1 MERINRAAGHK
12 VTCFLAP
19 AGYGKTI
26 ALQQFA
32 AAVGLPVL
40 VVDLPRDLD
49 GAAGVA
55 RSLARALESEV
66 PAASSLIA
74 DTVERCRGEA
84 SAPVQLAKALL
95 ELIPTQDRFVMIDGI
110 TVAMADDRAVRD
122 MLVALV
128 EGSGRAVRWLI
139 AARAPGALPIAS
151 WMAYGLMESPVAER
165 DLAFSEEEAECVA
178 RANGS
183 VDGVTDVA
191 ALHELTAGWPTAFV
205 LATRI
210 GSRPDRARFAAD
222 RPNHLVFEYL
232 AEQVF
237 NRRGP
242 AEQAFLLATSVLPE
256 LDLAV
261 VDLLALPNALDVF
274 ALLRAGLPL
283 IYGDS
288 DSLYRYQPLF
298 RDFLEYQLRLTGESN
313 FRAALLAGAR
323 ALEKAE
329 RFDGALAL
337 ALRAEDVDEVE
348 RIVVTYGFGLLEA
361 GSFERVSSAL
371 AFLRRVKRA
380 TSPVVLSLRAIFE
393 AQAANFERADA
404 LFAASIEAAADAVER
419 CRLAHRYALELI
431 KRNRP
436 ATHDALATILPL
448 LETGVRSEASSLRD
462 IQPALLGAIAISH
475 AILDH
480 PAEAERYIAKAIALV
495 SAEEN
500 LRLQASIF
508 HQASYIALIAG
519 DAAHGT
525 RMAGKA
531 SRLALEQRDYGLAA
545 RSFSVQASIVSA
557 HVDDSDREFEHRSQM
572 LECAKKAADHFL
584 EREALAA
591 LLDIAA
597 ERGDEVGMNALE
609 AQLEACD
616 SSLDVQTTSLP
627 PARALAAS
635 WRGDFRLAYDLVSA
649 SGGEQVNALRRGL
662 RFAEVALY
670 AAASGQR
677 EEATDAAST
686 AQRTARSAT
695 LRNAGDRRRYAR
707 TLALC
712 SIAYVLVG
720 SAATANTALLELERS
735 RRELSPRSRAFVEAA
750 RAIYLQAEI
759 ENHEQ
764 STAAVKH
771 LREIGYGGFARLF
784 EALPHVHSP
793 DRSSIAL
800 LTRAEID
807 VLRVL
812 ARGGSSTKVAAELG
826 RSVNTVNVHVKSI
839 MRKLGCVTRYEAI
852 GIAREHGLI
861 L

>member
-1 MERINRAAGHK
+1 MERVNRAAGHK
-12 VTCFLAP
+12 ITCLMAP

-32 AAVGLPVL
+32 STLRVPVL
-40 VVDLPRDLD
+40 CIDLPRDLD
-49 GAAGVA
+49 GAEGVA
-55 RSLARALESEV
+55 RLLARGLEGDV
-66 PAASSLIA
+66 PTAPGLIA
-74 DTVERCRGEA
+74 DTLDRCRGEA
-84 SAPVQLAKALL
+84 SAPMQLAKALL
-95 ELIPTQDRFVMIDGI
+95 ELVPPDDRFIVIDGI
-110 TVAMADDRAVRD
+110 TVPMADDHALRD
-122 MLVALV
+122 MLVALI
-128 EGSGRAVRWLI
+128 EGSNRAVRWLI
-139 AARAPGALPIAS
+139 GTRAPGALPLAS
-151 WMAYGLMESPVAER
+151 WMAYGLMESPVGER
-165 DLAFSEEEAECVA
+165 DLAFNEEEAERVA
-178 RANGS
+178 RASGS
-183 VDGVTDVA
+183 VHNAKDVG
-191 ALHELTAGWPTAFV
+191 ALHDLTAGWPTAFV

-210 GSRPDRARFAAD
+210 RARPDNARVGAD

-237 NRRGP
+237 NGLGA
-242 AEQAFLLATSVLPE
+242 AERDFLLATSVLPE

-261 VDLLALPNALDVF
+261 VDLLGLPNALGIFEV
-274 ALLRAGLPL
+274 LRAGLPL

-288 DSLYRYQPLF
+288 DSRYRYQPLF
-298 RDFLEYQLRLTGESN
+298 RDFLEYQLRLRGEAM
-313 FRAALLAGAR
+313 FQAALLNAAH
-323 ALEKAE
+323 ALEAAE
-329 RFDGALAL
+329 HFGSALAL
-337 ALRAEDVDEVE
+337 ALRAGEVAVVE
-348 RIVVTYGFGLLEA
+348 RLVITYGFALLEA
-361 GSFERVSSAL
+361 GSFERVSTAL
-371 AFLRRVKRA
+371 AFLRRVNRG

-393 AQAANFERADA
+393 SQAANFERADA
-404 LFAASIEAAADAVER
+404 LFSASIEAESEPLEK

-436 ATHDALATILPL
+436 ATHDALARILPL
-448 LETGVRSEASSLRD
+448 LESGARSDAASLRD

-480 PAEAERYIAKAIALV
+480 PAEAERFIAKAIALV
-495 SAEEN
+495 SGEEN

-508 HQASYIALIAG
+508 HQASYIAYIAG
-519 DAAHGT
+519 DAAHGS

-531 SRLALEQRDYGLAA
+531 SRLAVEQRDYGLAA
-545 RSFSVQASIVSA
+545 RSFSVQAAIVSA

-572 LECAKKAADHFL
+572 LEYAKKAGDHFL

-591 LLDIAA
+591 LLDIEA
-597 ERGDEVGMNALE
+597 ERGDEAAMNAIE

-616 SSLDVQTTSLP
+616 SSLDLQTTSLP

-635 WRGDFRLAYDLVSA
+635 WRGDFRLAYDLVSE
-649 SGGEQVNALRRGL
+649 SGAEQVNALRRGL

-670 AAASGQR
+670 GAASGQR
-677 EEATDAAST
+677 EEATDAAGT
-686 AQRTARSAT
+686 ALRAARSAT

-707 TLALC
+707 TFALC

-720 SAATANTALLELERS
+720 SAATANTLLLELERS

-750 RAIYLQAEI
+750 RSIYLRAEI
-759 ENHEQ
+759 DNHEQ
-764 STAAVKH
+764 STLAVSK
-771 LREIGYGGFARLF
+771 LRAIGYGGFAQLF
-784 EALPHVHSP
+784 EALPHVRSA

-812 ARGGSSTKVAAELG
+812 SRGGSSTKVAAELG